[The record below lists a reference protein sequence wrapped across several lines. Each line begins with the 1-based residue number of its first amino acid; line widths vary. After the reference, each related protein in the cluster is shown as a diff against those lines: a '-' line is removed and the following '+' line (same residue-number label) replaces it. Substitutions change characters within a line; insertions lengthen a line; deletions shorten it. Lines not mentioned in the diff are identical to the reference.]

1 MSNLILKSGVERT
14 PKVIQME
21 AMFDIPA
28 AKTAQT
34 TIIDNLPDL
43 SSRPW
48 NIGLIVGA
56 SGSGKSTIAR
66 KHFGDLVDPKM
77 EWDINK
83 AVIDAF
89 PTKMSVKDVAL
100 LLSSVGFSSPPAWLR
115 PFHTLSN
122 GEQFRVSMA
131 RLLAENPEM
140 VVVDEFTSVVDRTVA
155 KIGSTALAKT
165 VRRNGQKFV
174 AVSCHYDIAE
184 WLTPDW
190 TYEPATGTFRWES
203 LRRPEVNVT
212 IKRCHRSAWELFS
225 RHHYLDHTNVTSWVV
240 YVAFVDDQP
249 AAICTIMAMPHPKV
263 KNARRIARI
272 VILPDYQGIGIG
284 THVMNT
290 VASAYV
296 ADGKQMYITSSHPA
310 AINGL
315 NHNPNWAMVR
325 KPSRVQAQGKTS
337 TVGRDLTSS
346 RGRVTASFKYVGE
359 PSATARRLLPNQGH

>member
-131 RLLAENPEM
+131 RLLAENP
-140 VVVDEFTSVVDRTVA
+140 DATDKS
-155 KIGSTALAKT
+155 LLP
-165 VRRNGQKFV
+165 
-174 AVSCHYDIAE
+174 C
-184 WLTPDW
+184 
-190 TYEPATGTFRWES
+190 PA
-203 LRRPEVNVT
+203 
-212 IKRCHRSAWELFS
+212 
-225 RHHYLDHTNVTSWVV
+225 
-240 YVAFVDDQP
+240 
-249 AAICTIMAMPHPKV
+249 
-263 KNARRIARI
+263 
-272 VILPDYQGIGIG
+272 
-284 THVMNT
+284 
-290 VASAYV
+290 
-296 ADGKQMYITSSHPA
+296 ITTLW
-310 AINGL
+310 NGL
-315 NHNPNWAMVR
+315 HLIGHTSLPLA
-325 KPSRVQAQGKTS
+325 PSDG
-337 TVGRDLTSS
+337 S
-346 RGRVTASFKYVGE
+346 RFGVPRSMS
-359 PSATARRLLPNQGH
+359 PSNAVIVPLGSYSHVITI